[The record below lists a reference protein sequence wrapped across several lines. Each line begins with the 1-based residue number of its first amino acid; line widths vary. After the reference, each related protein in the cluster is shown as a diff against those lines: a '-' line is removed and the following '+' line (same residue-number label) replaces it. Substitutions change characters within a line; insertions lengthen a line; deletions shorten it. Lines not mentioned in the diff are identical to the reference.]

1 MKQLY
6 SKYRDQ
12 YKSNFLL
19 AYPVV
24 ISQLG
29 HIVVS
34 MADNIIIGQK
44 TDDKVAVAA
53 VGLGNSI
60 FTLFMVTGIGI
71 SYGLTPLIAQ
81 ENGRKNKNECGKLLS
96 SSLVINILAG
106 LILFGMIFFGLFG
119 IDHLNQSAEVAIKAK
134 SFLALLGF
142 SIIPLMIFLTFKQF
156 TEGLGFTKQA
166 MSITI
171 WGNLVNIIVGVILV
185 FGLFGIKPMGV
196 IGVGIAT
203 LTDRTLMAIAMS
215 FYVFKSPRFRE
226 YLREFK
232 FGNISK
238 TISKKILG
246 IGIPVSMQYIF
257 EVGAFSGAAIMIGWF
272 GPLQL
277 AAHNIALNLA
287 SATFMIATGISA
299 AAAIKSGNYV
309 GQRDFKS
316 LRFSAIASYHMVIL
330 FMLFCALIFTVFN
343 HILPSFYIGDPQV
356 ISTAAGLLIIA
367 GLFQLFDGAQVVG
380 LGILRGMG
388 DVKIPT
394 AITLMAYWVIGLPVG
409 YLLGFKLNI
418 GVSGVWW
425 ALLIGLGIA
434 AILLFLRFNYLT
446 RKLEKNPS
454 AISDTKESHFIT
466 H

>member
-29 HIVVS
+29 HIAVAIS
-34 MADNIIIGQK
+34 DSIIIGQK
-44 TDDKVAVAA
+44 TGSDVSLAAVA
-53 VGLGNSI
+53 LGNSL

-81 ENGRKNKNECGKLLS
+81 ENGRKNYAACGKLLS
-96 SSLVINILAG
+96 SSIIINIIAG
-106 LILFGMIFFGLFG
+106 ILLFAIIFFGLFM
-119 IDHLNQSAEVAIKAK
+119 IQHLNQPVDVVKQAK
-134 SFLALLGF
+134 PFLGLLGF

-171 WGNLVNIIVGVILV
+171 WGNLVNIVVGIILV

-196 IGVGIAT
+196 VGVGIAT
-203 LTDRTLMAIAMS
+203 LTDRILMAIAMS
-215 FYVFKSPRFRE
+215 FYVFRSPRFKE
-226 YLREFK
+226 YLRGFK
-232 FGNISK
+232 FGDISK
-238 TISKKILG
+238 AISKKILG

-257 EVGAFSGAAIMIGWF
+257 EVGAFSGAAIMIGWL
-272 GPLQL
+272 GAEEL
-277 AAHNIALNLA
+277 AAHQIALSMA
-287 SATFMIATGISA
+287 SLTFMMASGISS
-299 AAAIKSGNYV
+299 AAAIKTGNYF
-309 GQRDFKS
+309 GQRDFKQ
-316 LRFSAIASYHMVIL
+316 LRFSAVASYHMIIA
-330 FMLFCALIFTVFN
+330 FMIFCGIIFTVFN
-343 HILPSFYIGDPQV
+343 HFLPSLYIKDQHV
-356 ISTAAGLLIIA
+356 INTAAGLLIIA

-409 YLLGFKLNI
+409 YLLCFKLNV

-434 AILLFLRFNYLT
+434 AVLLFLRFNYLT
-446 RKLEKNPS
+446 RKLESNPS
-454 AISDTKESHFIT
+454 LISDTKESHFMT